1 MPEISIIVPVYKVE
15 GYLKKCIESICN
27 QTIKNIE
34 IILVDDGSPD
44 QCGEICDYYSKRDSR
59 IKVIHKENGGLSDAR
74 NAGLEIAIGKYIGFV
89 DSDDFVSSDMFE
101 LLFDLCEKNNTLIAG
116 CDLAYVYD
124 GTDRVDYCSNAQKY
138 IMTSSEFFELMLD
151 VQKNVRTG
159 VWNKLYK
166 RELFNNVRFPKGKFF
181 EDVGT
186 MYKLIFQADMISY
199 VSIPGYHYLKQ
210 REGAITNGKYSKKEY
225 DRLEMSENMVQYI
238 RKYQPQLQNAAIAFR
253 AVNCHLTIINTMITS
268 KIKDEKMIRIIK
280 TDLRNHYFQ
289 IIRSHISKIKKMQ
302 LLLLLINYD
311 LYKYLYLNQKKGSR
325 GTDSW

>member
-27 QTIKNIE
+27 QTIKDIE

-44 QCGEICDYYSKRDSR
+44 RCGEICDYYSKKDSR
-59 IKVIHKENGGLSDAR
+59 IRVIHKENGGLSDAR
-74 NAGLEIAIGKYIGFV
+74 NVGLEIATGKYIGFV

-101 LLFDLCEKNNTLIAG
+101 LLFDLCGKNNTSIAG

-124 GTDRVDYCSNAQKY
+124 GTDRVDYCSNAQEY

-199 VSIPGYHYLKQ
+199 VSVPGYYYLKQ
-210 REGAITNGKYSKKEY
+210 REGAITNEKYSIREY
-225 DRLEMSENMVQYI
+225 DRLEMSLNMVEYI
-238 RKYQPQLQNAAIAFR
+238 KKYQPQLQNVVIGYR
-253 AVNCHLTIINTMITS
+253 AVNCHLTIINSMIES
-268 KIKDEKMIRIIK
+268 KINDTNMIQIIK
-280 TDLRNHYFQ
+280 SDLKRYYFQ
-289 IIRSHISKIKKMQ
+289 IAHSGISVFKKMQ
-302 LLLLLINYD
+302 LLLLLINFD
-311 LYKYLYLNQKKGSR
+311 LYKHFYLKLKKKR
-325 GTDSW
+325 DNT

>member
-166 RELFNNVRFPKGKFF
+166 RELFNNVRFPKGKLF

-186 MYKLIFQADMISY
+186 MYKLIFQANMISY
-199 VSIPGYHYLKQ
+199 VSVPGYYYLRQ
-210 REGAITNGKYSKKEY
+210 REGAITSGKYSKREF
-225 DRLEMSENMVQYI
+225 DRLEMNSNMVEYI
-238 RKYQPQLQNAAIAFR
+238 KQHQPQLLNAVLGYR
-253 AVNCHLTIINTMITS
+253 AVNCHLTIVNSMIAS
-268 KIKDEKMIRIIK
+268 KTKDTEMIQIIK
-280 TDLRNHYFQ
+280 SDLKNNYSQ
-289 IIRSHISKIKKMQ
+289 ITYSGISGLKKMQ
-302 LLLLLINYD
+302 LLLFLINFD
-311 LYKYLYLNQKKGSR
+311 LYKYFYLNLKKL
-325 GTDSW
+325 TDMCK